1 MKSLWNWV
9 KNNQL
14 LFLLIWFALLLV
26 FSYSWLPGGM
36 DVDSCMYSDVAKDV
50 LRTNQWL
57 KIYDPTINSIFYY
70 HFPLYIWVTAL
81 LLDRKSVV

>member
-1 MKSLWNWV
+1 MKALWNWV

-36 DVDSCMYSDVAKDV
+36 DVDSCMYSDVA
-50 LRTNQWL
+50 
-57 KIYDPTINSIFYY
+57 
-70 HFPLYIWVTAL
+70 
-81 LLDRKSVV
+81 